1 MSDALLAEPLSGF
14 ILSQNYH
21 QGKSGIDLEFWLS
34 TPQGPLRYRATGQEW
49 VFFVTETSLETVV
62 ALLANLSGWR
72 HDVLELT
79 NVDHHTVAAL
89 YFTDVRSQR
98 EAVARLHAHD
108 IPIFEED
115 IRPPERFLMER
126 FIQGSAVVT
135 GTLVQRQGYLELT
148 NGQLRPSDYVPS
160 LSCLSLDIETAM
172 RGLELFSVGL
182 SFEDK
187 DYQPNSTKKRT
198 DIVLMRGDAEDT
210 ELVRYVDTERQLL
223 EALMR
228 LIREWDPDLIVG
240 WSVVNFDF
248 NFLQRKAEH
257 LGVPLKLGR
266 AESRLHLRDHKNMT
280 FAGLPGRAIIDG
292 IDCLKGAT
300 YHFAS
305 YSLENVS
312 RQLLDRGKV
321 IEKVATR
328 GDEITRLFH
337 EDKGALAAYN
347 IEDCRLVLDIF
358 HHADLFH
365 YLISR
370 TQMTGLQI
378 DKIGGSSQAFDNLY
392 LPRLHRQG
400 YVAPVYASGASG
412 LDNPGG
418 YVMDSTP
425 GLYDHVLVLDFKSLY
440 PSIILT
446 FQIDPLGLYEGLKDI
461 DADTIPGFNSAFF
474 HRDKHIL
481 PGLLR
486 ELWRQRDSA
495 KAAGNKSL
503 QQAIKIIMNSFYGVL
518 GSPVCRFFDQRLSGS
533 ITLRGHQI
541 LKETRDFI
549 EDKGYSVI
557 YGDTDSVF
565 VWAENA
571 NSDQAAEAV
580 GNDLALELNQWWTQ
594 RIRDE
599 FGLESHLEIE
609 YETHY
614 KRFLMPTIRGSEKG
628 SKKRY
633 AGLVVGKNGI
643 PEMIFKGLESVRS
656 DWTPLAKQFQ
666 QELYQRI
673 FHQQDFIGYIHQ
685 LVTDLYAGE
694 LDNQLVYQKRL
705 RQPLEG
711 YVKTQPPHVKA
722 AKMAE
727 QYRQQ
732 NGEASYR
739 SGDGIAYLVTTNGPE
754 PTEYL
759 ISPIDYDHY
768 LDRQIRPVAEG
779 ILPFVGVDFEGLISR
794 QNTLF

>member
-1 MSDALLAEPLSGF
+1 MPDAPTAESLSGF

-21 QGKSGIDLEFWLS
+21 QGRSGIDLEFWLS
-34 TPQGPLRYRATGQEW
+34 TPKGPLRYRVTGQEW
-49 VFFVTETSLETVV
+49 VFFVTEKDLETIDT
-62 ALLANLSGWR
+62 LLKDLSGWR

-79 NVDHHTVAAL
+79 NVDHQTVAAL

-98 EAVARLHAHD
+98 EAISRLYLNEIAV
-108 IPIFEED
+108 FEDD

-126 FIQGSAVVT
+126 FIQGSAVAA
-135 GTLVQRQGYLELT
+135 GTVVQRQGYLELT

-172 RGLELFSVGL
+172 RGLELFSIGL
-182 SFEDK
+182 SFESASLDIGE
-187 DYQPNSTKKRT
+187 QGKRT
-198 DIVLMRGDAEDT
+198 DIVLMRGDGKDT
-210 ELVRYVDTERQLL
+210 ELIRYVDTERQLL

-228 LIREWDPDLIVG
+228 YTKQWDPDLLVG

-248 NFLQRKAEH
+248 NFLQRKAEQ
-257 LGVPLKLGR
+257 LGMPLKLGR
-266 AESRLHLRDHKNMT
+266 ADSRLHLRDHNNMT

-300 YHFAS
+300 YHFDS

-312 RQLLDRGKV
+312 RQLLDRGKA
-321 IEKVATR
+321 IDKVATR

-337 EDKGALAAYN
+337 EDKMALATYN

-358 HHADLFH
+358 HHAGLFH

-418 YVMDSTP
+418 YVMDSLP

-446 FQIDPLGLYEGLKDI
+446 FQIDPLGLYEGLR
-461 DADTIPGFNSAFF
+461 ATNEDTIPGFNQAFF
-474 HRDKHIL
+474 HREKHIL
-481 PGLLR
+481 PDLLQ
-486 ELWRQRDSA
+486 ELWRQRDTA

-549 EDKGYSVI
+549 EAKGFSVI

-571 NSDQAAEAV
+571 RSDQAAEKI
-580 GNDLALELNQWWTQ
+580 GNELASQLNEWWTQ
-594 RIRDE
+594 RVRDE
-599 FGLESHLEIE
+599 FGLKSHLEIE

-614 KRFLMPTIRGSEKG
+614 QRFLMPTIRGSEKG

-633 AGLVVGKNGI
+633 AGLIVGQEGAAEI
-643 PEMIFKGLESVRS
+643 IFKGLESVRS
-656 DWTPLAKQFQ
+656 DWTHLAKNFQ
-666 QELYQRI
+666 QELYQRV
-673 FHQQDFIGYIHQ
+673 FHKLDFIGYIHQ
-685 LVTDLYAGE
+685 LVADLYAGE
-694 LDNQLVYQKRL
+694 LDELLVYQKRL

-727 QYRQQ
+727 RYRKNQ
-732 NGEASYR
+732 G
-739 SGDGIAYLVTTNGPE
+739 GIAYRAGESIAYLITTHGPE
-754 PTEYL
+754 PVEYL
-759 ISPIDYDHY
+759 TSPIDYDHY
-768 LDRQIRPVAEG
+768 LDRQIRPIAEG
-779 ILPFVGVDFEGLISR
+779 ILPFVGMNFEALISR
-794 QNTLF
+794 QTTLF